1 MPAPPKSCAEM
12 FAKYLNNNNISVSN
26 YVSEGL
32 VRTQNITYLFDY
44 YSPVYSDIATYTN
57 QTSNNI
63 YAESIF
69 KYLGYTKYKTGSFET
84 GAYVI
89 SDFLKEHSINT
100 KGVRIV
106 DGSGLSRQNMMTT
119 RFMCNFLAEISKQ
132 PYYNDFVKTLSQ
144 IGKSGTAKNMLKNQ
158 PVKQEI
164 YIKTGSM
171 NGIKT
176 YAGYIINKKGELI
189 SFCFMANN
197 FECSQNKISQ
207 KLEQILLMIIEQ

>member
-1 MPAPPKSCAEM
+1 
-12 FAKYLNNNNISVSN
+12 
-26 YVSEGL
+26 
-32 VRTQNITYLFDY
+32 
-44 YSPVYSDIATYTN
+44 
-57 QTSNNI
+57 
-63 YAESIF
+63 
-69 KYLGYTKYKTGSFET
+69 
-84 GAYVI
+84 
-89 SDFLKEHSINT
+89 
-100 KGVRIV
+100 
-106 DGSGLSRQNMMTT
+106 
-119 RFMCNFLAEISKQ
+119 
-132 PYYNDFVKTLSQ
+132 VKTLSQ